1 MGARHKSGF
10 TKASPSRRRTFSFI
24 ILPMDFKTKV
34 YNAVKKIPK
43 GSVWTYKDVAKKI
56 GHPLA
61 FRAVGNVLNKNID
74 PKVPCHRV
82 IRSDG
87 KIGGYRDG
95 SEFKRKRLREEG
107 YLK

>member
-1 MGARHKSGF
+1 MTPFQEK
-10 TKASPSRRRTFSFI
+10 I
-24 ILPMDFKTKV
+24 YKV
-34 YNAVKKIPK
+34 VKKIPR
-43 GSVWTYKDVAKKI
+43 GSVLTYKQVAKLAGK
-56 GHPLA
+56 PAA
-61 FRAVGNVLNKNID
+61 FRAVGNLLGKNVD

-95 SEFKRKRLREEG
+95 NQWKRKRLVEEG